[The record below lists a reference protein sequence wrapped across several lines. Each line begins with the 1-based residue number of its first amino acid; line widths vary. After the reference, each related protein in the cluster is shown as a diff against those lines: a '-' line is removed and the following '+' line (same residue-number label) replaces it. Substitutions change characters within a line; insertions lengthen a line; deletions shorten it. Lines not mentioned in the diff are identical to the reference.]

1 MGALHEGHLALV
13 REARARAGKVA
24 VSIFVNPTQFAPGE
38 DFGAYPRNEISD
50 LEKLA
55 EVGVDTVFA
64 PSAEEMYPSGF
75 ATTITVKGPAEDLE
89 SVSRPHFFGGVAT
102 VVAKLL
108 TVTAPDVALFGEKDY
123 QQLLVI
129 RRMATDLG
137 IPVEIAG
144 VPTVREADGLAL
156 SSRNA
161 YLSAAE
167 RAVAPT
173 LYLALSG
180 AADSIRNGEPAEIA
194 ISGARSKLA
203 FAGFRVDYLRLRNA
217 ATLKAVEKPNE
228 PKRLLAAAW
237 LGKTRLIDNVAV

>member
-1 MGALHEGHLALV
+1 
-13 REARARAGKVA
+13 
-24 VSIFVNPTQFAPGE
+24 
-38 DFGAYPRNEISD
+38 
-50 LEKLA
+50 
-55 EVGVDTVFA
+55 VDTVFA

-173 LYLALSG
+173 LYTALSA

-217 ATLKAVEKPNE
+217 ETLKAVEKPNE